1 MALHF
6 KTAANNDNFAEYE
19 CLLETG
25 ASGLFQNQRKFLKE
39 TEFFPYK
46 TLMIFSNNF
55 ASLKEK
61 DNTFQREAES
71 KYQYDC
77 KKNEKKKQS

>member
-1 MALHF
+1 MF
-6 KTAANNDNFAEYE
+6 
-19 CLLETG
+19 LETG

-55 ASLKEK
+55 LSLKEK
-61 DNTFQREAES
+61 DNTFKRESEA
-71 KYQYDC
+71 KYQFDC
-77 KKNEKKKQS
+77 KKKKVETILIVLLKAK

>member
-1 MALHF
+1 MALLF
-6 KTAANNDNFAEYE
+6 KTEANNENPSEYE

-39 TEFFPYK
+39 TKFFPYK

-55 ASLKEK
+55 HLSRKRIILLKES
-61 DNTFQREAES
+61 QRLS
-71 KYQYDC
+71 TNMIV
-77 KKNEKKKQS
+77 KKMKKKQF